1 MTPAV
6 VTACG
11 NQRGFPEPLVVR
23 ASTDI
28 AGSVSADAIVRENCF
43 LHVRGN
49 VVGGL
54 TIEPGAEVVVDGYVG
69 GKIANRGGRL
79 VVNNKGLTACVTLDG
94 PSESE
99 ADAILKINLNAI
111 AFNWERLGNLTAAEC
126 AASLKCNAYGCG
138 IDRVAEALA
147 KSGCRTFFVTD
158 LHEAKRV
165 RAVAPNATI
174 YVLHG
179 FYFGTGPAFAECNA
193 QPVINS
199 AIELAAWDGFVSSAQ
214 WTGGYALNVDTG
226 KGNLGL
232 SMQEAA
238 ALAPRTHVS
247 NHGITLLVSSLTNP
261 GRADGPQPERQI
273 ALLRELRR
281 LYRGVPTS
289 LASSTAI
296 LTNPNCHFDLVRAGS
311 ALFGSNPTPGSPNPM
326 LPVVELSA
334 RILQVR
340 EVAPGK
346 DITDNHGWFAKRRR
360 LAWLSVGHADG
371 FPRTGHHA
379 SKLYAVLGGHRCPV
393 VGRPSL
399 DLLPIDVTDL
409 PAAHAARVGE
419 MATLIGSAIGIDEV
433 AEATNSTG
441 AEVLSGLGGRFH
453 RIYYAT

>member
-11 NQRGFPEPLVVR
+11 KRRGVPQPLEVR

-28 AGSVSADAIVRENCF
+28 AGSLSADAIVWENCF

-49 VVGGL
+49 VIGGL
-54 TIEPGAEVVVDGYVG
+54 TIEPGAEVIVDGYVG

-79 VVNNKGLTACVTLDG
+79 VVSNKRLTASVKLDG

-99 ADAILKINLNAI
+99 ADAVLKVNLSAI
-111 AFNWERLGNLTAAEC
+111 AFNWERLAKLTDAEC

-138 IDRVAEALA
+138 IDQVAEALA

-165 RAVAPNATI
+165 RAVAPNAAI
-174 YVLHG
+174 YVCHG
-179 FYFGTGPAFAECNA
+179 FYFGTGPAFAACNA

-199 AIELAAWDGFVSSAQ
+199 AVELAAWDGFVSSTQ
-214 WTGGYALNVDTG
+214 WTGGCALNVDTG

-232 SMQEAA
+232 SVQEAA
-238 ALAPRTHVS
+238 ALAPRIHAS
-247 NHGITLLVSSLTNP
+247 NHGITLLMSSL
-261 GRADGPQPERQI
+261 ADPERPNGPQTERQI

-281 LYRGVPTS
+281 LYRGVPAS
-289 LASSTAI
+289 LAGSTAI
-296 LTNPNCHFDLVRAGS
+296 VVNRSCHFDLIRAGS
-311 ALFGSNPTPGSPNPM
+311 VLFGINPTPGLPNPM
-326 LPVVELSA
+326 LPAVELNA

-340 EVAPGK
+340 DVAPEKG
-346 DITDNHGWFAKRRR
+346 TKRRR

-371 FPRTGHHA
+371 FPRTGHPA
-379 SKLYAVLGGHRCPV
+379 GKLYAVIGGHRCPV
-393 VGRPSL
+393 AGRPSL
-399 DLLPIDVTDL
+399 DVLPIDVTDL
-409 PAAHAARVGE
+409 PADRAARVGG
-419 MATLIGSAIGIDEV
+419 MATLIGSAMDIDEV
-433 AEATNSTG
+433 AAATNSTG

>member
-6 VTACG
+6 VTVSG
-11 NQRGFPEPLVVR
+11 NQRGFPEPLEFR
-23 ASTDI
+23 ASTEI
-28 AGSVSADAIVRENCF
+28 AGSVSADAVVRENCF

-54 TIEPGAEVVVDGYVG
+54 TIEPGADVIVDGYVG

-79 VVNNKGLTACVTLDG
+79 VVKNKGLTASVTLEG

-111 AFNWERLGNLTAAEC
+111 AFNWEKLGNFTDAEC

-147 KSGCRTFFVTD
+147 KSGCQTFFVTD

-165 RAVAPNATI
+165 RAVAPNSTI

-179 FYFGTGPAFAECNA
+179 FYFGTGAAFAECNA

-199 AIELAAWDGFVSSAQ
+199 AIELAAWDQFVGSTQ
-214 WTGGYALNVDTG
+214 WTGGYALNVNTG
-226 KGNLGL
+226 EGNLGL
-232 SMQEAA
+232 SMQEAE
-238 ALAPRTHVS
+238 ALATRMHVS
-247 NHGITLLVSSLTNP
+247 NHGITLLTSSLANSE
-261 GRADGPQPERQI
+261 RANDPQTERQI
-273 ALLRELRR
+273 ALVRELRR

-289 LASSTAI
+289 LAGSTAI
-296 LTNPNCHFDLVRAGS
+296 VVNRSSHFDLVRAGS
-311 ALFGSNPTPGSPNPM
+311 ALFGINPTPGSLNPM

-346 DITDNHGWFAKRRR
+346 DITDNNGWFAKRRR
-360 LAWLSVGHADG
+360 LAFLSVGHADG
-371 FPRTGHHA
+371 FPRARHPG
-379 SKLYAVLGGHRCPV
+379 SKLYAMIGGYRCPV
-393 VGRPSL
+393 AGRTSL

-409 PAAHAARVGE
+409 PDAHAARVGE
-419 MATLIGSAIGIDEV
+419 MATLIGSAIGIDQV
-433 AEATNSTG
+433 AESTNSTG

>member
-11 NQRGFPEPLVVR
+11 NRIGFAEPLVFR

-28 AGSVSADAIVRENCF
+28 AGSLSADAIVQENCF

-49 VVGGL
+49 VIGGL
-54 TIEPGAEVVVDGYVG
+54 TLEPGADVVVDGYVG

-79 VVNNKGLTACVTLDG
+79 VVNNRGLTARVTLDG

-99 ADAILKINLNAI
+99 ADAVLKVNLSAI
-111 AFNWERLGNLTAAEC
+111 AFNWERLRGLTDAEC

-138 IDRVAEALA
+138 ADRVAEALA

-179 FYFGTGPAFAECNA
+179 FYAGAGPAFAECNA

-199 AIELAAWDGFVSSAQ
+199 ALELAAWDGFVSSAQ

-232 SMQEAA
+232 SMHEAA

-247 NHGITLLVSSLTNP
+247 NHGITLLMSSL
-261 GRADGPQPERQI
+261 ADPQKPNGPQTERQI

-281 LYRGVPTS
+281 LYRNVPTS
-289 LASSTAI
+289 LASSPAI
-296 LTNPNCHFDLVRAGS
+296 IANPNCHFDVIRAGS
-311 ALFGSNPTPGSPNPM
+311 ALLGINPTPGLPNPM

-340 EVAPGK
+340 DAAPGK
-346 DITDNHGWFAKRRR
+346 DTKRRR
-360 LAWLSVGHADG
+360 LAWLSVGPADG
-371 FPRTGHHA
+371 FPRTGQAA
-379 SKLYAVLGGHRCPV
+379 SRLCAVIGGHRCSV
-393 VGRPSL
+393 AGRPSL

-409 PAAHAARVGE
+409 PEAHTAKVGE

-433 AEATNSTG
+433 AVATNSTG

>member
-6 VTACG
+6 DAACG
-11 NQRGFPEPLVVR
+11 KQRGYPQPLEVR
-23 ASTDI
+23 AFTDI
-28 AGSVSADAIVRENCF
+28 AGTLSADAIVRENCF

-79 VVNNKGLTACVTLDG
+79 VVNNKGLTASITLDG

-99 ADAILKINLNAI
+99 ADAVLKVNLSAI
-111 AFNWERLGNLTAAEC
+111 AFNWERLKGLTDAEC

-138 IDRVAEALA
+138 IDQVAEALA
-147 KSGCRTFFVTD
+147 KTGCRTFFVTG
-158 LHEAKRV
+158 LPEAKRV

-174 YVLHG
+174 YVCHG

-199 AIELAAWDGFVSSAQ
+199 AVELAAWDGFVSSTQ
-214 WTGGYALNVDTG
+214 WTGGCALNVDTG

-238 ALAPRTHVS
+238 AIAPRAHVP
-247 NHGITLLVSSLTNP
+247 NHGITLLLSALASPEKVK
-261 GRADGPQPERQI
+261 GPQTERQI
-273 ALLRELRR
+273 ALLHDLRR
-281 LYRGVPTS
+281 LYRGVPAS
-289 LASSTAI
+289 LAGSIAI
-296 LTNPNCHFDLVRAGS
+296 VGHQNCHFDLIRAGS
-311 ALFGSNPTPGSPNPM
+311 VLFGVNPTPGLPNPM

-340 EVAPGK
+340 DGAPGK
-346 DITDNHGWFAKRRR
+346 DGKRRR

-371 FPRTGHHA
+371 FPRTGQPGGKLHA
-379 SKLYAVLGGHRCPV
+379 MLSGHRCPV

-409 PAAHAARVGE
+409 PAANAARVGE
-419 MATLIGSAIGIDEV
+419 MATLIGSAIGVDEV
-433 AEATNSTG
+433 ASATNSTG
-441 AEVLSGLGGRFH
+441 PELLSGLGSRFH
-453 RIYYAT
+453 RIYHAT